1 MKTNTVIV
9 VIIPAVNEE
18 NSIARV
24 VNEIP
29 AGLVDEIIVCDNGSH
44 DNTADNARLCGATV
58 VYESR
63 KGYGWACLKGMEHL
77 EKRVVKPDIVVFIDG
92 DYSDYP
98 DQMPALVAPILNG
111 SADFVIGSRALGNR
125 EKGSM
130 TFPQV
135 FGNWLATRLM
145 RIFYQVRYSD
155 LGPFRAIRYDALLKL
170 GMKDKTYGWTIEMQI
185 KAAKNKLPYTE
196 VPVNYKKRIGVSKV
210 SGTIK
215 GTILAGYKIIFSIF
229 KYLR

>member
-1 MKTNTVIV
+1 MKTKPVIV

-24 VNEIP
+24 VSEIP
-29 AGLVDEIIVCDNGSH
+29 AGLVDEIIVCDNGSR
-44 DNTADNARLCGATV
+44 DNTAENARACGATV
-58 VYESR
+58 VHEPR
-63 KGYGWACLKGMEHL
+63 KGYGWACLKGMEYLDQQL
-77 EKRVVKPDIVVFIDG
+77 EKPDIVVFIDG

-98 DQMPALVAPILNG
+98 QQMPIVLEPILNG
-111 SADFVIGSRALGNR
+111 HVDFVIGSRALGNR

-145 RIFYQVRYSD
+145 RVFYRVRYSD
-155 LGPFRAIRYDALLKL
+155 LGPFRAIRYDALKKL

-185 KAAKNKLPYTE
+185 KAAKNKLQYAE

-215 GTILAGYKIIFSIF
+215 GTILAGYKIIISIF